1 MITSRARTRTIA
13 ASAAVALCS
22 TGMAVG
28 ASAAAP
34 GETCTR
40 GSAQR
45 AIEAGIV
52 AANHVRQGRTH
63 TGIAD
68 AYLTCVYTLYR
79 DGATYTFSEAD
90 TFAGMTAFQ
99 WWDWEAD
106 GYTRQQVNEII
117 TAVEYTVL
125 LAEVMPDGTVGEFV
139 EQPLLRPPVKYH
151 VMDRQG
157 LTAYQTA
164 GVVLDL
170 DEGTYLSRFTFES
183 PDFPEWSS
191 TEEVTLVI
199 TPD

>member
-1 MITSRARTRTIA
+1 M
-13 ASAAVALCS
+13 
-22 TGMAVG
+22 
-28 ASAAAP
+28 
-34 GETCTR
+34 
-40 GSAQR
+40 
-45 AIEAGIV
+45 
-52 AANHVRQGRTH
+52 
-63 TGIAD
+63 
-68 AYLTCVYTLYR
+68 
-79 DGATYTFSEAD
+79 
-90 TFAGMTAFQ
+90 
-99 WWDWEAD
+99 
-106 GYTRQQVNEII
+106 
-117 TAVEYTVL
+117 
-125 LAEVMPDGTVGEFV
+125 

>member
-63 TGIAD
+63 T
-68 AYLTCVYTLYR
+68 
-79 DGATYTFSEAD
+79 
-90 TFAGMTAFQ
+90 
-99 WWDWEAD
+99 
-106 GYTRQQVNEII
+106 
-117 TAVEYTVL
+117 
-125 LAEVMPDGTVGEFV
+125 
-139 EQPLLRPPVKYH
+139 
-151 VMDRQG
+151 
-157 LTAYQTA
+157 
-164 GVVLDL
+164 
-170 DEGTYLSRFTFES
+170 
-183 PDFPEWSS
+183 
-191 TEEVTLVI
+191 
-199 TPD
+199 